1 MKPKVVKE
9 YKFPQTKEE
18 MPFGPGSE
26 AGVLIEVNSGWR
38 NYKPVINHEKCTK
51 CLICWL
57 VCPEGVISKDTPQLE
72 IDYDF
77 CKGCGLCA
85 YECPTKAILMVKEGE
100 HLEKC

>member
-1 MKPKVVKE
+1 MKPQVVKN
-9 YKFPQTKEE
+9 YQFPQSKEQ

-26 AGVLIEVNSGWR
+26 AGVLIEINSGWR
-38 NYKPVINHEKCTK
+38 NLRPVINQEKCTR

-57 VCPEGVISKDTPQLE
+57 LCPDGVISKDTPQLE

-85 YECPTKAILMVKEGE
+85 YECPGKAIVMEKEG
-100 HLEKC
+100 